1 MIVCVVNDGWNYHD
15 PLNRAW
21 LNNSHNV
28 FTRVQ
33 RTLQSYRYVYWT
45 KKYFPPCTIT
55 GVDMKEKLD
64 SSHEGLE
71 AIPCSRPSAVAPEP
85 SWFVTIREGLSAS
98 SSKGLSLGFEAANI
112 SDITVSLAWCP
123 YDSNVLITGQGPKYI
138 RAFDIRG
145 EQSVKLVGWSSV
157 ISRHIHNYAIDTA
170 LYGLI
175 SWIIHTIWLVHTYDL
190 LDNRHIDD
198 ITINKIL
205 LLYHIKLIDS
215 ILLWVCTMVDHRKIV
230 EIW

>member
-1 MIVCVVNDGWNYHD
+1 MGRSDDGGEARAISLQYLINTKRLE
-15 PLNRAW
+15 PLTICKPYTCF
-21 LNNSHNV
+21 V
-28 FTRVQ
+28 FI
-33 RTLQSYRYVYWT
+33 L
-45 KKYFPPCTIT
+45 I
-55 GVDMKEKLD
+55 
-64 SSHEGLE
+64 
-71 AIPCSRPSAVAPEP
+71 
-85 SWFVTIREGLSAS
+85 
-98 SSKGLSLGFEAANI
+98 AAAT

>member
-1 MIVCVVNDGWNYHD
+1 MEKSFYLLNSQETQVSWEEVMMVVE
-15 PLNRAW
+15 
-21 LNNSHNV
+21 
-28 FTRVQ
+28 T
-33 RTLQSYRYVYWT
+33 
-45 KKYFPPCTIT
+45 
-55 GVDMKEKLD
+55 E
-64 SSHEGLE
+64 
-71 AIPCSRPSAVAPEP
+71 PSAYILYTKRLEP
-85 SWFVTIREGLSAS
+85 LTICKPYTCFVFILI
-98 SSKGLSLGFEAANI
+98 AAAT

-145 EQSVKLVGWSSV
+145 ERSVKLVGWSSV